1 MKIVYPNKNHF
12 ESIVPIIFKNLL
24 KALVPISFE
33 ICPPV
38 LTNTKTLWKLSIQMK
53 ITSNKLFPS
62 SLRIR
67 WKLESQSSLKSVRRD
82 WQKWKTCENCLFHQH
97 GPSIQLG
104 KWKIDK
110 NCCYII
116 NVFGE
121 KQLLLNPKRCGLF
134 GGVLFRE
141 IKFVLSNFLSNE
153 DLSISYE
160 SWDVQ
165 LTFDT
170 LINAFRFKV

>member
-1 MKIVYPNKNHF
+1 MKIVYPNKSHF

-38 LTNTKTLWKLSIQMK
+38 LTNTKILWKLSIQMK
-53 ITSNKLFPS
+53 ITSNQFFPS

-67 WKLESQSSLKSVRRD
+67 WKLKSQSSLKSVRCD
-82 WQKWKTCENCLFHQH
+82 WQKWKTFENCLFHQH
-97 GPSIQLG
+97 GWSIQLG

-116 NVFGE
+116 DVFGE
-121 KQLLLNPKRCGLF
+121 KQLLFNTEHQLAASIYKIYHLKIGKPTNWGAYSLNKIK
-134 GGVLFRE
+134 VL
-141 IKFVLSNFLSNE
+141 
-153 DLSISYE
+153 
-160 SWDVQ
+160 
-165 LTFDT
+165 
-170 LINAFRFKV
+170 